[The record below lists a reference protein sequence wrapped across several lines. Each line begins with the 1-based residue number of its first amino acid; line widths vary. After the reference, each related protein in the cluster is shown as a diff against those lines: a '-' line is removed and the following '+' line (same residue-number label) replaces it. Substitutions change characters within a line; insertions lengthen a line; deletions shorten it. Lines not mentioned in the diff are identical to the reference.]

1 MAVRPA
7 GIRRIAPRSRRF
19 AVLSTGSA
27 LLDTGTLHLPALLL
41 SASFAMEVV
50 GWFSLAQHVIF
61 LPIGLIAH
69 AVSQVYAGTSPAA
82 AREGPA
88 RLRRVFLRT
97 SLGLALIGAAPA
109 IALALL
115 GRPLFALVF
124 GTEWAQAGTFASLM
138 APILFSTFVMSPL
151 AYTLNVLGRVG
162 LLLVW
167 DVVRFVAVLGALIG
181 VPALGGTA
189 VEAVTAYSVTL
200 AAAYAALYVIC
211 LWQIGSRRA
220 DRSAQPL
227 QDPPDIGGGAD
238 R

>member
-1 MAVRPA
+1 
-7 GIRRIAPRSRRF
+7 
-19 AVLSTGSA
+19 
-27 LLDTGTLHLPALLL
+27 
-41 SASFAMEVV
+41 MEVV

-82 AREGPA
+82 AREGPV